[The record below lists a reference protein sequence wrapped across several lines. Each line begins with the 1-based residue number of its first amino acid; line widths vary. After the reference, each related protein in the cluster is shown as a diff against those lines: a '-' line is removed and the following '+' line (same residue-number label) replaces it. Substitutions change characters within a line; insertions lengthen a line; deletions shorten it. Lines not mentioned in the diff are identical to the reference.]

1 MVCARCGQW
10 VENQWLFWVTQPHN
24 LFWPPDVQFVT
35 PLFRLRKIHDTV
47 QLVQVDVSYFY
58 CARCTIAKYEDE
70 MWTPGQYVNEDGS
83 VCSDEDDDYFLFQ
96 RLPYCVYYLRRH
108 ENTNV
113 DPNMLLILHDLGTHQ

>member
-1 MVCARCGQW
+1 MLVAVNG
-10 VENQWLFWVTQPHN
+10 
-24 LFWPPDVQFVT
+24 
-35 PLFRLRKIHDTV
+35 LRIN
-47 QLVQVDVSYFY
+47 